1 MEGIYLKKNINL
13 TSIEDYFTA
22 EDSFNLFLYD
32 NLMNPN
38 KILNYNKSTR
48 RLFFTNG
55 EFPAGIK
62 VVEIFRKKGY
72 IEKAE

>member
-1 MEGIYLKKNINL
+1 MKELYLKKNINL
-13 TSIEDYFTA
+13 TNIEDYFTA
-22 EDSFNLFLYD
+22 EDSLRLFLYD

-48 RLFFTNG
+48 RLYFVNG

-62 VVEIFRKKGY
+62 VVETFRKKGY
-72 IEKAE
+72 IE